1 MLVIGVVVLVFVGPD
16 RIPELMSTAGKYY
29 GCFRRLSDDLR
40 RAFNAEVARHEAD
53 RRRSELETRRLSA
66 EAKRQAEREA
76 AAASEGA
83 AEEPAAHGADAPGVD
98 SSDPPQAGEQV
109 PARPFPGG
117 AAARPPRFAP
127 DAVPATEPSEPEPVA
142 DPQEPS

>member
-1 MLVIGVVVLVFVGPD
+1 MLQAYARHISAVMGKSTTTSTD
-16 RIPELMSTAGKYY
+16 ELLQY
-29 GCFRRLSDDLR
+29 GR